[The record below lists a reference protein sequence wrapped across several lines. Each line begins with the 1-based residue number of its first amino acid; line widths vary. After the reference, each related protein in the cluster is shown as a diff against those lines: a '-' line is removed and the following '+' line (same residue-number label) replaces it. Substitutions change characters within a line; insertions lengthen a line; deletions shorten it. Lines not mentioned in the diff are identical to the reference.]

1 MCAAALS
8 SYTGVMSAQ
17 VSAPTSGIWRPEAID
32 SRLVLHVYACV
43 MIPLGLTAYMW
54 PTLTG
59 IPGHADT
66 WYATARII
74 GAAVAAIGAI
84 AAALAAIEE
93 PLGRRRALLGVAH
106 AHVLF
111 GVLFLIQ
118 WTTVLTGTIPSLA
131 GWAPLV
137 IGLVLLYLAIT
148 GPGGDFRPRGTPLHT
163 VGNAAGDARGA
174 TLFAIR
180 NKPGLAALRSQYEE
194 QIRQA
199 ARHEERARLARDLH
213 DAVKQQLFVIQTAAA
228 TVQARLASDPD
239 GADQALELVRS
250 AARDAMTEMEAM
262 LEQLQAAPLANAGL
276 VASIRKQCEAL
287 ELRTGAQV
295 HFELGA
301 LPPDAALNPGARQA
315 VFRVAQEALAN
326 VARHARARTVSVR
339 LDTNGSELV
348 LTVRDDG
355 TGFEPGA
362 PGRGM
367 GMSNIAARAA
377 EVGGNVEVASAP
389 ARGTALRFALPFD
402 APPPLW
408 PYAVRAALWGVALL
422 TAVAI
427 VASAGLSAR
436 PLGAACAV
444 IAGIAVARYT
454 LAIYRLSA
462 QRTTA

>member
-1 MCAAALS
+1 MLAVRPATRPAQRCS
-8 SYTGVMSAQ
+8 PSA
-17 VSAPTSGIWRPEAID
+17 
-32 SRLVLHVYACV
+32 
-43 MIPLGLTAYMW
+43 
-54 PTLTG
+54 
-59 IPGHADT
+59 
-66 WYATARII
+66 
-74 GAAVAAIGAI
+74 
-84 AAALAAIEE
+84 
-93 PLGRRRALLGVAH
+93 
-106 AHVLF
+106 
-111 GVLFLIQ
+111 
-118 WTTVLTGTIPSLA
+118 
-131 GWAPLV
+131 
-137 IGLVLLYLAIT
+137 T
-148 GPGGDFRPRGTPLHT
+148 GPGSRRC
-163 VGNAAGDARGA
+163 ARS
-174 TLFAIR
+174 T
-180 NKPGLAALRSQYEE
+180 EE

-228 TVQARLASDPD
+228 TVQARLGTDPD
-239 GADQALELVRS
+239 GATQALEQVQS
-250 AARDAMTEMEAM
+250 ATRDAMTEMEAM

-295 HFELGA
+295 RFELGA

-339 LDTNGSELV
+339 LDTNGLELV

-355 TGFEPGA
+355 AGFEPAAGPAGGKSGA
-362 PGRGM
+362 PARGM

-377 EVGGNVEVASAP
+377 EVGGSVEVASAP
-389 ARGTALRFALPFD
+389 NRGTAIRFALPVD
-402 APPPLW
+402 ALPSLW
-408 PYAVRAALWGVALL
+408 PYATRAALWSVALL
-422 TAVAI
+422 AAVAI

-436 PLGAACAV
+436 PWGAAFAV